1 MSDAPQQLLA
11 HHLKALNSQPFCAST
26 TSSPASAPP
35 KASITRVTYYA

>member
-1 MSDAPQQLLA
+1 MSDTPQVLLA
-11 HHLKALNSQPFCAST
+11 HHLKRSSSRLSGAST